1 MIRRTR
7 ACRVPGGRRILSGP
21 REPVRRAVR
30 ALLPAVV
37 GRLTA
42 TLTDPSPGSPVSCE
56 EFLRSGRL
64 IVSSLDYDL
73 PFIPVVTVIPPLR
86 TGVCVPLLRSAPRVY
101 RRERRSPKTEAVDV
115 APAEPGTL
123 LPGVQ

>member
-7 ACRVPGGRRILSGP
+7 AFRAPGGRRIRFVP
-21 REPVRRAVR
+21 HVPVRRAVR
-30 ALLPAVV
+30 AVLPAVV

-42 TLTDPSPGSPVSCE
+42 ALTDPSPGSPVSCE

-64 IVSSLDYDL
+64 ITSSLDYDL
-73 PFIPVVTVIPPLR
+73 PFIPVVTVIQPLR
-86 TGVCVPLLRSAPRVY
+86 TGMCVPLFRSAPRVY

-123 LPGVQ
+123 LPDVQ